1 MRTYFLDSLNDRLI
15 VSLARGSQCIRMPV
29 SGRRFRLWIF
39 ISFMFFVSVWLLTW
53 RIDKSFQNR
62 AIYYNTKRNMVSLL
76 RAEIGQELS
85 FITTVEDTLFSF
97 RETNNYSASV
107 PDTAINYTTHKS
119 NTISY

>member
-1 MRTYFLDSLNDRLI
+1 M
-15 VSLARGSQCIRMPV
+15 
-29 SGRRFRLWIF
+29 
-39 ISFMFFVSVWLLTW
+39 
-53 RIDKSFQNR
+53 
-62 AIYYNTKRNMVSLL
+62 SLL

-97 RETNNYSASV
+97 RETNNYSATV